1 MSISTAERKRVCVI
15 NHPVFTLC
23 LAFAAFVSVL
33 ALDFEVVCEPLMRY
47 DNQLQH
53 QRNTFDSFSKLLH
66 QEHPSAHDVL
76 VRAPS
81 RIHHCTARCK
91 LSLQST
97 LTKLQDEIMDL
108 NKIIENTAA
117 DHRRKAHPLYP
128 SFLLK
133 YNRRSLG
140 TSPRHDLS
148 QHEDTVAHVQTRSD
162 SQGGQSHSGEN
173 EQAFPRDRG
182 VLHS

>member
-1 MSISTAERKRVCVI
+1 MSSSGHHVAPTTA
-15 NHPVFTLC
+15 
-23 LAFAAFVSVL
+23 
-33 ALDFEVVCEPLMRY
+33 
-47 DNQLQH
+47 
-53 QRNTFDSFSKLLH
+53 QRDADYQYS
-66 QEHPSAHDVL
+66 Q
-76 VRAPS
+76 
-81 RIHHCTARCK
+81 
-91 LSLQST
+91 Q

-117 DHRRKAHPLYP
+117 DHRREAHPLFL

-148 QHEDTVAHVQTRSD
+148 QHEDAMAHVQTRSD

-173 EQAFPRDRG
+173 GQALPRDRG